1 MGDQHSVT
9 IKDISKRLKLSVSTV
24 SRALR
29 GGTEIKKETREL
41 VQQLAAE
48 LDYRPNPIALSLK
61 EKRSKVIGV
70 IVPEIANN
78 FCSATIA
85 GIEEVAYSKG
95 YYVTIFQSH
104 ESYEREVINTQL
116 LTARRVDGLIISVS
130 NETNKYGHLFSL
142 MEKEIPFVMFD
153 RVCGEIET
161 HKVVV
166 NDYAAA
172 FNATEHLIEQG
183 HTDIAHITIADF
195 LSITQNR
202 KKGYIDALTKHNIP
216 VHESSIVHCSFDCAE
231 MDNAIRHLFELKNRP
246 TAVIASVERIAIRC
260 LHVLKEMRLNIPED
274 VAIIGFSDNPLN
286 SILKPALSCI
296 RQPTFEIGKK
306 SAELLLQLID
316 CKSPDKE
323 FQTIELGTTMDI
335 MESSRYLRK
344 N

>member
-1 MGDQHSVT
+1 MGDQHIVT
-9 IKDISKRLKLSVSTV
+9 IKDISKRLKLSISTV

-61 EKRSKVIGV
+61 EKRTKVIGV

-85 GIEEVAYSKG
+85 GIEEVAYSNG

-104 ESYEREVINTQL
+104 ETYDREVINTQL
-116 LTARRVDGLIISVS
+116 LAARRVDGLIISVS
-130 NETNKYGHLFSL
+130 NETKKYDHLFNL
-142 MEKEIPFVMFD
+142 IEKDIPLVMFD
-153 RVCGEIET
+153 RVCSEVQT

-172 FNATEHLIEQG
+172 FRATEHLIEQG
-183 HTDIAHITIADF
+183 HRDIAHITIADF

-202 KKGYIDALTKHNIP
+202 KRGYEDALKKHKIP
-216 VHESSIVHCSFDCAE
+216 VQKKRIVHCNFNTAE
-231 MDNAIRHLFELKNRP
+231 MERSIRQLFESRNRP
-246 TAVIASVERIAIRC
+246 TAIIASVERIAIGC
-260 LHVLKEMRLNIPED
+260 LTVLKEMNLSIPED
-274 VAIIGFSDNPLN
+274 VAVIGFSDNPLN
-286 SILKPALSCI
+286 GIMKPALSCI

-306 SAELLLQLID
+306 SAELLLQLIE
-316 CKSPDKE
+316 CKPQDKVY
-323 FQTIELGTTMDI
+323 QTIELDTTMDI
-335 MESSRYLRK
+335 MESSLYRRK
-344 N
+344 V

>member
-1 MGDQHSVT
+1 MGDQHIVT
-9 IKDISKRLKLSVSTV
+9 IKDISKQLKLSISTV

-29 GGTEIKKETREL
+29 GGTEIRKETREL

-78 FCSATIA
+78 FCSSTIA
-85 GIEEVAYSKG
+85 GIEEVAYSRG

-116 LTARRVDGLIISVS
+116 LSARRVDGLIISVS
-130 NETNKYGHLFSL
+130 NETNRYQHLSSL
-142 MEKEIPFVMFD
+142 IEKEIPLVMFD
-153 RVCGEIET
+153 RVCSEIQT

-172 FNATEHLIEQG
+172 FNATEHLVEQG
-183 HTDIAHITIADF
+183 HRDIAHITIANF

-202 KKGYIDALTKHNIP
+202 KRGYEDALKKHGIP
-216 VHESSIVHCSFDCAE
+216 INKSRIVHCNFNTVE
-231 MDNAIRHLFELKNRP
+231 MDRSIRSLFESKNRP
-246 TAVIASVERIAIRC
+246 TAIIASVERIAIRC
-260 LHVLKEMRLNIPED
+260 LNVLMELKLNIPED

-286 SILKPALSCI
+286 NILKPALSCI

-306 SAELLLQLID
+306 SAELLLELIEEKTTE
-316 CKSPDKE
+316 KS
-323 FQTIELGTTMDI
+323 FQTVELGTTMDL
-335 MESSRYLRK
+335 MESSLYK
-344 N
+344 KQ

>member
-1 MGDQHSVT
+1 MGDQHVVT
-9 IKDISKRLKLSVSTV
+9 IKDISKQLKLSISTV

-29 GGTEIKKETREL
+29 GGTEIRKETREL

-78 FCSATIA
+78 FCSSTIA
-85 GIEEVAYSKG
+85 GIEEVAYSRG

-116 LTARRVDGLIISVS
+116 LSARRVDGLIISVS
-130 NETNKYGHLFSL
+130 NETNRYQHLSSL
-142 MEKEIPFVMFD
+142 IEKEIPLVMFD
-153 RVCGEIET
+153 RVCSEIQT

-172 FNATEHLIEQG
+172 FNATEHLVEQG
-183 HTDIAHITIADF
+183 HRDIAHITIANF

-202 KKGYIDALTKHNIP
+202 KRGYEDALKKHGIP
-216 VHESSIVHCSFDCAE
+216 IHKSRIVHCSFNTVE
-231 MDNAIRHLFELKNRP
+231 MDRSIRSLFETKNRP
-246 TAVIASVERIAIRC
+246 TAIIASVERIAIRC
-260 LHVLKEMRLNIPED
+260 LNVLLELKLNIPED

-286 SILKPALSCI
+286 NILKPALSCI

-306 SAELLLQLID
+306 SAELLLELIED
-316 CKSPDKE
+316 STTEKN
-323 FQTIELGTTMDI
+323 FQTIELGTTMDL
-335 MESSRYLRK
+335 MESSLYKR
-344 N
+344 